1 MKTIADL
8 KRKIILGIK
17 LDCYNHWFK
26 ESLGIREIGHVQSNS
41 FALLTKKKGVEN
53 VFFLSWCDFPKK
65 NSVIFVDDKTFNIIN
80 PDNNELILTYTF
92 I

>member
-8 KRKIILGIK
+8 KRKIQLGVK

-26 ESLGIREIGHVQSNS
+26 ESLGVREIGHVQSNS
-41 FALLTKKKGVEN
+41 FAFITFKGT
-53 VFFLSWCDFPKK
+53 LSWCNFPKK
-65 NSVIFVDDKTFNIIN
+65 NEIQFVDDKTFNIIN
-80 PDNNELILTYTF
+80 PDNKELILTYTF

>member
-8 KRKIILGIK
+8 KRKIQLGVK

-26 ESLGIREIGHVQSNS
+26 ESLGVREIGHVQSNS
-41 FALLTKKKGVEN
+41 FAFITLKGT
-53 VFFLSWCDFPKK
+53 LSWCNLPKK
-65 NSVIFVDDKTFNIIN
+65 NEVVFVDDKTFNIIN
-80 PDNNELILTYTF
+80 PDNKELILTYTF

>member
-8 KRKIILGIK
+8 KRKIQLGVK

-41 FALLTKKKGVEN
+41 FAFNTIKGT
-53 VFFLSWCDFPKK
+53 LSWCNFPKK
-65 NSVIFVDDKTFNIIN
+65 NEVVFIDDKTFNIIN
-80 PDNNELILTYTF
+80 PDNKELILTYTF